1 MMTPDSILIRP
12 CTTLEEFGRCVELQR
27 LLWSPP
33 ERDLVPKEIFVVAQ
47 MVGGHVLGAFEG
59 AELIGFTLASP
70 GLRSGQN
77 YLYAHM
83 TGILPAYQD
92 ADVRRQL
99 RLVQREEALAQG
111 FELVE
116 WTFEPLAW
124 EDAHF
129 NLESL
134 GVVVRRL
141 ERGYYGHS
149 TTRRLAG
156 LPPARLVAEWWL
168 QTPRVEAT
176 LSGQPPQLVP
186 GRPRVSVP
194 GGGDLR
200 ETDQAQAERIQLE
213 VEGQLAGWLE
223 KGYTIVGFERSREAG
238 TYLLE
243 AHEA

>member
-1 MMTPDSILIRP
+1 MTPDSVLIRP

-27 LLWSPP
+27 LLWNSP

-70 GLRSGQN
+70 GLRSGQD

-83 TGILPAYQD
+83 TGVLPAYQN
-92 ADVRRQL
+92 ADVRRRL
-99 RLVQREEALAQG
+99 RLAQREEALAQG

-116 WTFEPLAW
+116 WTFELLAW

-141 ERGYYGHS
+141 EYGYYGHS
-149 TTRRLAG
+149 TIRRLAG
-156 LPPARLVAEWWL
+156 FSSARLVAEWWL
-168 QTPRVEAT
+168 QTPRVEAI
-176 LSGQPPQLVP
+176 LSGQPSQLVP

-194 GGGDLR
+194 VGGGNLR
-200 ETDQAQAERIQLE
+200 ETDQAQAEKVQLE
-213 VEGQLAGWLE
+213 VEGQLASWLE
-223 KGYTIVGFERSREAG
+223 KGYTIVGFDRSRETAG
-238 TYLLE
+238 YLLE
-243 AHEA
+243 APTA